1 MSRRAPEGTQA
12 VVRAIGLLKT
22 FSRDR
27 PDLSLAELSKER
39 GFTRTTA
46 HRLLAALESEE
57 LVARD
62 PVAGTYRLGPG
73 VIALGAQALID
84 KDLRTV
90 VQPELEALAAE
101 TGETATLEI
110 LVDDRMLI
118 LSEVK
123 GRHLVTV
130 AAETGTMWPI
140 HATSTG
146 KAILAALPPERRR
159 ELVHAPLSRFTA
171 STITGVR
178 ALLRE
183 VETVR
188 ERGYATARGEIEPGV
203 AAVGAALLVSQGAVG
218 AISLGGPVGRLTD
231 QRMAELG
238 AILQSRAALLSRRLH
253 TQTSRSQ
260 KA

>member
-1 MSRRAPEGTQA
+1 M
-12 VVRAIGLLKT
+12 RAIGLLKT
-22 FSRDR
+22 FSHHR
-27 PDLSLAELSKER
+27 PALSLAELSKER
-39 GFTRTTA
+39 GFSRATA

-84 KDLRTV
+84 NDLRAV
-90 VQPELEALAAE
+90 VQPELETLAAE

-110 LVDDRMLI
+110 LVDDQMLI

-123 GRHLVTV
+123 GRHLVTL

-140 HATSTG
+140 HTTSTG
-146 KAILAALPPERRR
+146 KAILATLPPERRR
-159 ELVHAPLSRFTA
+159 ALIRAPLKRFTS
-171 STITGVR
+171 STVTGVR

-183 VETVR
+183 IETVR
-188 ERGYATARGEIEPGV
+188 ERGYATASGEIEAGAAAV
-203 AAVGAALLVSQGAVG
+203 AAAVLDSHGAVG
-218 AISLGGPVGRLTD
+218 AISLGGPVGRLTE

-238 AILQSRAALLSRRLH
+238 AILRSRAALLSGRLQ

-260 KA
+260 EA

>member
-1 MSRRAPEGTQA
+1 
-12 VVRAIGLLKT
+12 VRAIGLLKT

-27 PDLSLAELSKER
+27 PALSLAELSEGR

-84 KDLRTV
+84 NDLRTV

-110 LVDDRMLI
+110 LAGDQMLI

-140 HATSTG
+140 HTTPTG
-146 KAILAALPPERRR
+146 KAILAALPRERRR

-188 ERGYATARGEIEPGV
+188 ERGYATASGEIEPGAAAV
-203 AAVGAALLVSQGAVG
+203 AAAVLDSHGAIG
-218 AISLGGPVGRLTD
+218 AISLGGPVDRLTD

-238 AILQSRAALLSRRLH
+238 AILQSRAALLSRRLQA
-253 TQTSRSQ
+253 QTSRSQ
-260 KA
+260 EA

>member
-1 MSRRAPEGTQA
+1 MRRRAPEGAQA
-12 VVRAIGLLKT
+12 VVRAIRLLKT
-22 FSRDR
+22 FSHDR
-27 PDLSLAELSKER
+27 PARSLAELSQER
-39 GFTRTTA
+39 GFTRATT

-73 VIALGAQALID
+73 VIALGACALSESN
-84 KDLRTV
+84 LRTV

-110 LVDDRMLI
+110 LAGDRMLI

-140 HATSTG
+140 HTTSTG
-146 KAILAALPPERRR
+146 KAMLAALPRERRR
-159 ELVHAPLSRFTA
+159 ELVRAPLSRFTA

-183 VETVR
+183 VETAR
-188 ERGYATARGEIEPGV
+188 ERGYATASGEIEPGATAV
-203 AAVGAALLVSQGAVG
+203 AAAVLGVHGAVG
-218 AISLGGPVGRLTD
+218 AISLNGPVDRLTE

-238 AILQSRAALLSRRLH
+238 AMLQSRAALLSRRL
-253 TQTSRSQ
+253 QMQPSGSQ
-260 KA
+260 ET

>member
-1 MSRRAPEGTQA
+1 M
-12 VVRAIGLLKT
+12 VRAIQLLKT
-22 FSRDR
+22 FSHER
-27 PDLSLAELSKER
+27 PALSLAELSKQR
-39 GFTRTTA
+39 RLSRTTT

-84 KDLRTV
+84 NDLRTV
-90 VQPELEALAAE
+90 VGPELEALAAE

-110 LVDDRMLI
+110 LADGQMLI
-118 LSEVK
+118 LSEVQ

-146 KAILAALPPERRR
+146 KAILAALPRERLH
-159 ELVHAPLSRFTA
+159 ELVHAPLRRITS
-171 STITGVR
+171 STITGIR

-188 ERGYATARGEIEPGV
+188 ERGYATVSGELEPGAAAV
-203 AAVGAALLVSQGAVG
+203 AAAVHDSDGVVGAV
-218 AISLGGPVGRLTD
+218 SLGGPVARLTD

-238 AILQSRAALLSRRLH
+238 ATLQSRAALLSSRLQTH
-253 TQTSRSQ
+253 TSRSQ
-260 KA
+260 EA

>member
-22 FSRDR
+22 FSHDR
-27 PDLSLAELSKER
+27 PTLSLAELSKER
-39 GFTRTTA
+39 GFSRTTA

-73 VIALGAQALID
+73 VIALGAQALMD
-84 KDLRTV
+84 NDLRTL

-110 LVDDRMLI
+110 LADDQMLI

-140 HATSTG
+140 HTTSTG
-146 KAILAALPPERRR
+146 KAILAALPRERRR
-159 ELVHAPLSRFTA
+159 ELVHAPLSRFTP

-183 VETVR
+183 
-188 ERGYATARGEIEPGV
+188 A
-203 AAVGAALLVSQGAVG
+203 S
-218 AISLGGPVGRLTD
+218 GR
-231 QRMAELG
+231 
-238 AILQSRAALLSRRLH
+238 
-253 TQTSRSQ
+253 
-260 KA
+260 